1 MRTLLIDNY
10 LSSESKLEELYN
22 VLKDVTVHTVEV
34 KDYSSIG
41 RGEDFKLYD
50 VIVLSGSQLML
61 SEAGVFDQ
69 FYNEVELLKEVEKPV
84 LGICFGMQLMAMT
97 FGEHVQM
104 ADKEYKGY
112 FMVRKLVD
120 DELFKGLGDRFL
132 VTQSHK
138 EQITD
143 LPYDFVKL
151 ADSPNC
157 PVEVMKH
164 MVLPKYG
171 VQFHPERHDDKHP
184 AGLTILE
191 NFFELAAWYQK

>member
-1 MRTLLIDNY
+1 MRTLLVDNY
-10 LSSESKLEELYN
+10 LSSESKLEELYD

-34 KDYSSIG
+34 KDYSSFG
-41 RGEDFKLYD
+41 RGEEFKLYD

-61 SEAGVFDQ
+61 SEAGILDQ
-69 FYNEVELLKEVEKPV
+69 FYNEVELIKETEKPL
-84 LGICFGMQLMAMT
+84 LGICFGHQLMAMA
-97 FGEHVQM
+97 FGEQVEM
-104 ADKEYKGY
+104 VDKEYKGY
-112 FMVRKLVD
+112 YMVRKLED
-120 DELFKGLGDRFL
+120 DEMFKGLGDRFL

-138 EQITD
+138 EQVTS
-143 LPYDFVKL
+143 LPFDFVKL

-164 MVLPKYG
+164 MILPKYG
-171 VQFHPERHDDKHP
+171 VQFHPERYDDKHP